1 MAYGVVGL
9 IFVVEMAVT
18 FWDSGYIEGL
28 NKKADKYKEA
38 AITEA
43 DANTITP
50 GDIYDRNDTVLVENA
65 EPGQN
70 SIYIDDYAYS
80 QVLGYTG
87 PARIIYGEEISKSQR
102 QYRLMEYYRDQLYGT
117 QNLDA
122 TEGNSL
128 VLTLDHELQMKVYE
142 LLMQEVGEGNRG
154 SAIVMDAKTAEILA
168 MVSLPSFN
176 ANDLDSSISQMN
188 QAPSEQEI
196 FYPISHKGLAVPGS
210 IFKVIT
216 AVSLLDNG
224 LEDFTVADQSFSVED
239 RNVVNSYGNIGD
251 EINYY
256 TAIERSSNVFFARAG
271 LELGGEKLEET
282 AKKFMIGQDLELDL
296 GTVSSNWGLDPED
309 SNDLAD
315 TSYGQGKT
323 LFSTIYGAM
332 EAQTIANDGIMME
345 PYIIKEIRT
354 PKGRILEKGE
364 ADVLSEVTGRE
375 TADKITEAML
385 AATASHI
392 SVVEGEENQEIYQ
405 RYSIASKTGTG
416 ENGDQEETNN
426 AWLISFAPAEDPE
439 YVVVVNQCKTQKFGQ
454 DMMDTAAQIYRYLFQ
469 ER

>member
-1 MAYGVVGL
+1 
-9 IFVVEMAVT
+9 
-18 FWDSGYIEGL
+18 
-28 NKKADKYKEA
+28 
-38 AITEA
+38 
-43 DANTITP
+43 
-50 GDIYDRNDTVLVENA
+50 
-65 EPGQN
+65 
-70 SIYIDDYAYS
+70 
-80 QVLGYTG
+80 
-87 PARIIYGEEISKSQR
+87 
-102 QYRLMEYYRDQLYGT
+102 
-117 QNLDA
+117 
-122 TEGNSL
+122 
-128 VLTLDHELQMKVYE
+128 
-142 LLMQEVGEGNRG
+142 
-154 SAIVMDAKTAEILA
+154 
-168 MVSLPSFN
+168 
-176 ANDLDSSISQMN
+176 
-188 QAPSEQEI
+188 
-196 FYPISHKGLAVPGS
+196 
-210 IFKVIT
+210 
-216 AVSLLDNG
+216 
-224 LEDFTVADQSFSVED
+224 
-239 RNVVNSYGNIGD
+239 
-251 EINYY
+251 
-256 TAIERSSNVFFARAG
+256 
-271 LELGGEKLEET
+271 
-282 AKKFMIGQDLELDL
+282 MIGQDLELDF

-454 DMMDTAAQIYRYLFQ
+454 DMMDTAAQIYLYLFQ